1 MALPLPVSAAS
12 LARPIPRALRL
23 AARITEPAAVVSD
36 SYLGGFAGGRRLSYL
51 DAKQFVWWTDGSAP
65 IPVGAGFSNG
75 FGSGFEGGVGS
86 PTGSG
91 FATGFS
97 EGFR

>member
-1 MALPLPVSAAS
+1 MALPEHVT
-12 LARPIPRALRL
+12 LAVLVRPRPRALRL
-23 AARITEPAAVVSD
+23 AARISSPLAVVSD
-36 SYLGGFAGGRRLSYL
+36 SYLGGFAGGARLSYL
-51 DAKQFVWWTDGSAP
+51 DAKQFVWWTPDALP
-65 IPVGAGFSNG
+65 TDDGAGFGNG

-91 FATGFS
+91 FTTGFS